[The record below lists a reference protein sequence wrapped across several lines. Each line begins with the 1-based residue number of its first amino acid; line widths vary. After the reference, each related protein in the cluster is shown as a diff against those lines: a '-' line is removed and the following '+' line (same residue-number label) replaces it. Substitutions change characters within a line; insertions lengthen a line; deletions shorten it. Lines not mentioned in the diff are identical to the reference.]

1 MEVIASM
8 TRSACEAAMIS
19 GDSWTRGARVNIL
32 AVPRMLVAEALL
44 GRQGLTAE
52 DILHRSGIGGY
63 AFLRG
68 DR

>member
-1 MEVIASM
+1 
-8 TRSACEAAMIS
+8 MIS

-44 GRQGLTAE
+44 GLQGLSAE
-52 DILHRSGIGGY
+52 EILHRSGIGGY